1 VAVAWRILRQTCL
14 VLMTT
19 LIATGCATPPADP
32 AGRAAFEEA
41 NDPLEP
47 MNRRFFEF
55 NRVLD
60 GLLIKN
66 VVELYRTIVPERVR
80 KSIHNVVVNLNEPV
94 VFANNLLQARVERG
108 GTTFARFAVNSTVGL
123 AGIFDVASDM
133 GLKEQTGDFGQT
145 LFSWGVEDGGPYLVL
160 PILGPS
166 NPRDGIGMGVDGYID
181 PWRYVSK
188 DIGISHFM
196 WTRFVVGG
204 LDERE
209 RAGPELEEIE
219 RSSVDFYAQLRSL
232 VRQHRDNELRRNIVS
247 DTLIAPAG
255 LYEDPAAPKK

>member
-1 VAVAWRILRQTCL
+1 MLAV
-14 VLMTT
+14 T
-19 LIATGCATPPADP
+19 LLAAGCATPPADP
-32 AGRAAFEEA
+32 AARAAFDEA

-47 MNRRFFEF
+47 MNRHVFEF

-66 VVELYRTIVPERVR
+66 VVELYRIVVPDAVR
-80 KSIHNVVVNLNEPV
+80 NSIHHIIVNLNEPV
-94 VFANNLLQARVERG
+94 VFANNLLQARLERG
-108 GTTFARFAVNSTVGL
+108 GTTFARFAVNSTLGL
-123 AGIFDVASDM
+123 AGIFDVASGM

-145 LFSWGVEDGGPYLVL
+145 LYSWGVEDGGPYLVL

-181 PWRYVSK
+181 PWRYISK
-188 DIGISHFM
+188 DVGISHFM

-209 RAGPELEEIE
+209 RAGPALDAIE
-219 RSSVDFYAQLRSL
+219 RTSIDFYAQLRSL
-232 VRQHRDNELRRNIVS
+232 VRQHRDNELQRNIVS
-247 DTLIAPAG
+247 DALTAPAG
-255 LYEDPAAPKK
+255 LYDDPAAAPK